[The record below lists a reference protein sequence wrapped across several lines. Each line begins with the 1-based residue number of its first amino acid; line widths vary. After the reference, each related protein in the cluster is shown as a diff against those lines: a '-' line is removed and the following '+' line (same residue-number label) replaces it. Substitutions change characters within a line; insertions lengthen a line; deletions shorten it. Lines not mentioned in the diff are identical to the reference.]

1 VGDVLGRRRG
11 AGGGGLR
18 RRAPVG
24 GRWGPGYAGGRAA
37 AVCQGGHMT
46 RAQLDKRPGDVA
58 AMFDKVAPRYDLL
71 NDVLSLGQDR
81 WWRKVV
87 AKAVG
92 ARPGERVLDL
102 AAGTGTSSVT
112 FTAEGAACV
121 ACDFSLGMLR
131 AGVERLGAQDARA
144 HPSGPP
150 AEARPPSPSGSGAAG
165 PGSSGLGAA
174 GPGPSG
180 LGAAGPGPSGL
191 GPAGPGS
198 SGPGAAGPGPVRF
211 VAGDAL
217 RLPFGDQAFDAVT
230 ISFGLRNVAD
240 PDAAL
245 ADMFRVTRPG
255 GRLVIC
261 EFGHLPSPRL
271 DAIYGRYLMAAL
283 PAVARRLSPAGDAY
297 EYLAESIR
305 DWPSREELA
314 QRIGGAG
321 WSAVRWRDLTLGV
334 VTVHTA
340 RRRGG

>member
-1 VGDVLGRRRG
+1 
-11 AGGGGLR
+11 
-18 RRAPVG
+18 
-24 GRWGPGYAGGRAA
+24 
-37 AVCQGGHMT
+37 MT

-92 ARPGERVLDL
+92 ARAGERVLDL
-102 AAGTGTSSVT
+102 AAGTGSSSVT
-112 FTAEGAACV
+112 FTATGAACV

-131 AGVERLGAQDARA
+131 AGVERLGGQEAQAR
-144 HPSGPP
+144 
-150 AEARPPSPSGSGAAG
+150 
-165 PGSSGLGAA
+165 
-174 GPGPSG
+174 
-180 LGAAGPGPSGL
+180 
-191 GPAGPGS
+191 PAGPG
-198 SGPGAAGPGPVRF
+198 AARPGPVRF

-245 ADMFRVTRPG
+245 AEMFRVTRPG

-271 DAIYGRYLMAAL
+271 DAVYGRYLMAAL

-305 DWPSREELA
+305 GWPAREELA
-314 QRIGGAG
+314 RRIGGAG

-340 RRRGG
+340 RRRAG